1 MAFPDYSILIVESA
15 NLQSGATERA
25 TYLFTDV
32 KDAQVAYRA
41 EVAQPYKR
49 VFLFEQPQPTKF
61 HRDDSLAYPVHP
73 VSGQVYLDQWD

>member
-15 NLQSGATERA
+15 DLQSGATVRE

-32 KDAQVAYRA
+32 KNAQAAFRA
-41 EVAQPYKR
+41 EVEQPYKR

-61 HRDDSLAYPVHP
+61 HRDDSLAYPVN
-73 VSGQVYLDQWD
+73 GQGELSLDEWN